1 MAISHAHA
9 VLKISIREKKG
20 FKNRY
25 VKLKI
30 TVTYIRV
37 QMSYISMKDTYLH
50 KKHIEGIVF

>member
-1 MAISHAHA
+1 MHMQYLRYQF
-9 VLKISIREKKG
+9 VKKKG